1 MAGKTAIPF
10 LFTDF
15 DRNAT
20 LEALNGIW
28 EKMKGED
35 PETIER
41 AIDEAV

>member
-1 MAGKTAIPF
+1 
-10 LFTDF
+10 
-15 DRNAT
+15 